1 MSLEGRVAILTGGTG
16 ALGRTVTRHFAGAG
30 ARVHVPW
37 IVPEEVETF
46 RSELGDLASGVTLH
60 RTDLTDPGEV
70 EALVRA
76 CVEREGRLDILANLA
91 GGFVYAPIEETS
103 PETWQRMLEMN
114 ATTCFLCCRA
124 AAPAMRRQGRGR
136 IINVSARPA
145 VLRGA
150 AGMSAYAASKAAVLK
165 LTQSLAEELAPDGI
179 TVNAIVPSII
189 DTPANRAAMPDAD
202 RSRWL
207 PPEEIA
213 RVIAFLASDDART
226 VTGAAVT
233 LSLG

>member
-1 MSLEGRVAILTGGTG
+1 VGLEGRVAILTGGTG
-16 ALGRTVTRHFAGAG
+16 ALGRAVARHFARAG
-30 ARVHVPW
+30 ARLHVPW
-37 IVPEEVETF
+37 IVENEVERF
-46 RSELGDLASGVTLH
+46 REELGELASGVTLH
-60 RTDLTDPGEV
+60 RADLTDPAAV
-70 EALVRA
+70 DAFVRA
-76 CVEREGRLDILANLA
+76 CVEREGRLDVLANLA

-103 PETWQRMLEMN
+103 PETWQRMVEMN

-124 AAPAMRRQGRGR
+124 TVPAMRRQRWGR

-179 TVNAIVPSII
+179 TANAIVPSII
-189 DTPANRAAMPDAD
+189 DTPANRAAMPEAD
-202 RSRWL
+202 HTRWL
-207 PPEEIA
+207 PPDEIA

-226 VTGAAVT
+226 VTGAAIT
-233 LSLG
+233 LSL